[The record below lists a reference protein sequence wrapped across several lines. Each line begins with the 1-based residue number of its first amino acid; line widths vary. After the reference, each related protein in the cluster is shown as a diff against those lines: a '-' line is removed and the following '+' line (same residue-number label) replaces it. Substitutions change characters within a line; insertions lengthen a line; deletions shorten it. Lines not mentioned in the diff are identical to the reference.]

1 MIRILS
7 FTLLVFVAGCSYP
20 NQFRNISADSPHAV
34 LVGDGA
40 KLFHINGQ
48 PTSFWR
54 TRERFRIPAGL
65 TTVRVI
71 SGYYGDVHYPLIRF
85 TAEGSHSYS
94 IVHQRIA
101 GSDSVI
107 LLDGRERLAQ
117 VERERE

>member
-1 MIRILS
+1 LS
-7 FTLLVFVAGCSYP
+7 FTLLVFAAGCSYP
-20 NQFRNISADSPHAV
+20 NQFRNIPTDSPHAV
-34 LVGDGA
+34 LVGDGVT
-40 KLFHINGQ
+40 LFYINGQ

-54 TRERFRIPAGL
+54 MRERFRIPGGL

-71 SGYYGDVHYPLIRF
+71 SGYYGDVQYPLIQF
-85 TAEGSHSYS
+85 TAEASHSYS

-117 VERERE
+117 VEREQER